1 MPEYPYH
8 CEDCGNAWLVFK
20 RMAEASLP
28 ATCPACGTETTT
40 QDYAAKTLRG
50 GVSTEGN
57 WSGGKKVFQ
66 LPPNHPDSVVTSK
79 SHMEKVYRKHGISL
93 DTGHFVSKEAQVA
106 ATLPKHK
113 RQGMSDAT
121 VVGGVEQV
129 D

>member
-1 MPEYPYH
+1 
-8 CEDCGNAWLVFK
+8 
-20 RMAEASLP
+20 
-28 ATCPACGTETTT
+28 
-40 QDYAAKTLRG
+40 
-50 GVSTEGN
+50 
-57 WSGGKKVFQ
+57 
-66 LPPNHPDSVVTSK
+66 
-79 SHMEKVYRKHGISL
+79 MEKVYRKHGISL